1 MKSGHGNRVNGATFV
16 SNNLTHDKLPQGR
29 SKMTPAQIAEAQ
41 KLARKWK
48 PKLER

>member
-1 MKSGHGNRVNGATFV
+1 MADHDDARQCQGGTV
-16 SNNLTHDKLPQGR
+16 SVKLPQGR